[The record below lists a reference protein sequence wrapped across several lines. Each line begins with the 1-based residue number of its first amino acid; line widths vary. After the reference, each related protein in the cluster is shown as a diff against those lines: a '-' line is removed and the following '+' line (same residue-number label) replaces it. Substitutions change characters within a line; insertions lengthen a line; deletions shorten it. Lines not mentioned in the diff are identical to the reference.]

1 MWNVMRRERTYESV
15 GQIIGGVVVQICAR
29 PYFAPTLS
37 IFIDVRFGSLA
48 DKLKPARVCKARN
61 SGAVL
66 RDRLRRLWPHAHI
79 AMTER

>member
-1 MWNVMRRERTYESV
+1 MRRERTYESV

-61 SGAVL
+61 SGPSRSTAASLAARSYRNDGKVMSSF
-66 RDRLRRLWPHAHI
+66 D
-79 AMTER
+79 